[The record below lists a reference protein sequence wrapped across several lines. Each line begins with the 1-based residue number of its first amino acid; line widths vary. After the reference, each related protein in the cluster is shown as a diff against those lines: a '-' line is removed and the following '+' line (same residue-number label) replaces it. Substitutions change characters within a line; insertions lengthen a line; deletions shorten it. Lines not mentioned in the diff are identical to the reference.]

1 MTEEPVQFTVPPPAS
16 EAELLARANRLA
28 GRTLAEL
35 AELAGRPVPEDQRR
49 AKGWPG
55 ELIEAHL
62 GATAASLAEPDFQAI
77 GVELKTIP
85 IGRSGRPRES
95 TYVCT
100 VPLTG
105 AHGLTWEASWVRGK
119 LLRVLWLPVEA
130 DREIA
135 LRDRRVGSALLW
147 SLEPDLEAVLRT
159 DWEELME
166 LVCLG
171 RLDELSA
178 RQGTYLQ
185 VRPKAANSRSL
196 RWAVG
201 AGGERVLTNP
211 RGFYLRTA
219 FTLEILRRHYAFPA

>member
-1 MTEEPVQFTVPPPAS
+1 MFAISPPTSEE
-16 EAELLARANRLA
+16 ELLARSRGLA

-35 AELAGRPVPEDQRR
+35 AELAGRPVPQERRR

-55 ELIEAHL
+55 ELIEVHL
-62 GATAASLAEPDFQAI
+62 GATAASLAEPDFQTI

-105 AHGLTWEASWVRGK
+105 AEGLAWEDAWVRRK

-130 DREIA
+130 DPDIPLA
-135 LRDRRVGSALLW
+135 DRRVGSALLW
-147 SLEPDLEAVLRT
+147 SLEPDLEAVLRD
-159 DWEELME
+159 DWEEIME
-166 LVCLG
+166 LVALG
-171 RLDELSA
+171 RLDQLSA
-178 RQGTYLQ
+178 RQGSYLQ

-196 RWAVG
+196 RRAVG
-201 AGGERVLTNP
+201 AEGERVLTNP
-211 RGFYLRTA
+211 RGFYLRA
-219 FTLEILRRHYAFPA
+219 SFTQEILRRHYALPA